1 MFLWLSKRNL
11 KTVACNSASIYGLLV
26 ESQPRTWAF
35 FLLQFSVI
43 FFLPPFTIHS
53 TKQNF
58 CYVPLNF
65 MKNSSW
71 WKVQAGNSNDSVTFL
86 SHADNAGCF
95 FAQRTQFLLLSAFF
109 SFNKQ
114 MSKVITSFEIKIVGW
129 WVREDVRDLWNI
141 SGHRSVTFCEMFW
154 SETNKDETLKIF
166 SKRKQTEITFWTIIE
181 SIYIER
187 QKYIRKHFR
196 F

>member
-1 MFLWLSKRNL
+1 MFSTSLLSPQKADENIFSIFRMPRKKFNWNRCINFTRLVFLWLSKRNL

-26 ESQPRTWAF
+26 ELQPRTLTF

-43 FFLPPFTIHS
+43 FFLPPCTIHS

-86 SHADNAGCF
+86 SHAGNAGCF
-95 FAQRTQFLLLSAFF
+95 VVQRTHFLLLSAFF
-109 SFNKQ
+109 RLINKNV
-114 MSKVITSFEIKIVGW
+114 K
-129 WVREDVRDLWNI
+129 
-141 SGHRSVTFCEMFW
+141 GH
-154 SETNKDETLKIF
+154 
-166 SKRKQTEITFWTIIE
+166 
-181 SIYIER
+181 
-187 QKYIRKHFR
+187 
-196 F
+196 